1 MKMKRI
7 ISAVVFIAFLV
18 GVAAM
23 FVLLPKEAV
32 STHEK
37 RVLATFPELE
47 LKTIADG
54 SYGRRLETYLSD
66 HFPFR
71 QFWVGIHSY
80 TQLLAGGNGL
90 SGIYQ
95 AGDGRLIA
103 APDAFNE
110 EQAIRNISRFRQF
123 AEQTGLPA
131 AILPVP
137 SAGFVMEDL
146 LPENH
151 QQYWDERLFEVLA
164 EQAGDLKII
173 DLRERFLSMEERLEL
188 YYRTDHHLTSAGS
201 FAMYEAVCQAM
212 DLESKAFS
220 LKETVDGFYGT
231 GYSRS
236 GLWLTEPD
244 RVELWTADAPGDYT
258 VTVYEGAKEETFDSL
273 YFRAHLDAADKYPV
287 FLDGNHS
294 LVTIEN
300 AACQNG
306 RRLLLI
312 KDSYAHCFATFAA
325 ENYEQICMVDLRY
338 YRGDV
343 KALKEEM
350 GSTEIL
356 YLYGVENL
364 ASSTDIGWLL
374 P

>member
-1 MKMKRI
+1 MKMKQI
-7 ISAVVFIAFLV
+7 ISAVVLAAFLV
-18 GVAAM
+18 GVVAA
-23 FVLLPKEAV
+23 FALLPKEEV

-47 LKTIADG
+47 LKAIADG
-54 SYGRRLETYLSD
+54 SFGSQLETYLSD

-71 QFWVGIHSY
+71 QFWVGVHSY
-80 TQLLAGGNGL
+80 TQLLTGGNGL
-90 SGIYQ
+90 SGIYR
-95 AGDGRLIA
+95 ARDGRLIA
-103 APDAFNE
+103 APDALNE
-110 EQAIRNISRFRQF
+110 EQAKRNISRFRAF

-131 AILPVP
+131 AILPIP
-137 SAGFVMEDL
+137 SAGYVMEDL

-151 QQYWDERLFEVLA
+151 QQYWDDRLFEILA
-164 EQAGDLKII
+164 EHAGDMEII
-173 DLRERFLSMEERLEL
+173 DLRERFLASQERLEL
-188 YYRTDHHLTSAGS
+188 YYCTDHHLTSTGS
-201 FAMYEAVCQAM
+201 FAVYEAVCEALG
-212 DLESKAFS
+212 LESGAFACT
-220 LKETVDGFYGT
+220 ETVDGFYGT

-236 GLWLTEPD
+236 GLWFTEPD
-244 RVELWTADAPGDYT
+244 QVELWTATTPGEYT
-258 VTVYEGAKEETFDSL
+258 VTVYEGTKKETFDSL
-273 YFRAHLDAADKYPV
+273 YFREHLDAADKYPV

-294 LVTIEN
+294 LVTVEN

-325 ENYEQICMVDLRY
+325 ESYEQICMVDLRY

-343 KALKEEM
+343 KALAEEM
-350 GSTEIL
+350 GITEIL

-364 ASSTDIGWLL
+364 AASTDTGWLL

>member
-7 ISAVVFIAFLV
+7 ISSVVLVVFLV
-18 GVAAM
+18 GVVTAFA
-23 FVLLPKEAV
+23 LLPKEAV

-47 LKTIADG
+47 LKAIADG
-54 SYGRRLETYLSD
+54 SYGRQLETYLSD

-71 QFWVGIHSY
+71 QFWVGVHSY
-80 TQLLAGGNGL
+80 TQLLTGGNGL
-90 SGIYQ
+90 SGIYR
-95 AGDGRLIA
+95 AKDGRLIA
-103 APDAFNE
+103 APNALNE

-137 SAGFVMEDL
+137 SAGFVMEDM
-146 LPENH
+146 LPQNH
-151 QQYWDERLFEVLA
+151 QNYWDDRLFEILA

-173 DLRERFLSMEERLEL
+173 DLRERFLASKERLDL

-201 FAMYEAVCQAM
+201 FAMYDAVCEALQ
-212 DLESKAFS
+212 LKRGAFACA
-220 LKETVDGFYGT
+220 ETVDGFYGT

-236 GLWLTEPD
+236 GLWLTAPD
-244 RVELWTADAPGDYT
+244 QVEIWTAEDPGDYT
-258 VTVYEGAKEETFDSL
+258 VTVYEGAKEESFQSL
-273 YFRAHLDAADKYPV
+273 YFREHLNAADKYPV

-300 AACQNG
+300 TACQNG

-343 KALKEEM
+343 KALAEEM
-350 GSTEIL
+350 GITEIL

-364 ASSTDIGWLL
+364 ASSTDTGWLL